1 MEALTMAGQGFDTKS
16 ALVIVDV
23 QRGFCPGGSLPVPRG
38 DEVVP
43 VLNAYIELA
52 QKAGAT
58 IVASRDWHPPDH
70 ISFRS
75 RGGPWPQHCVRGTP
89 DAEFHPGLRL
99 PPETIV
105 ISKAQ
110 DPDAEAYSAFE
121 GTQLEAKLKERAV
134 ERLFVGGLAT
144 DYCVKNTV
152 LDALRLGF
160 EVYLLTDAIRAVDV
174 QPGDGERAIQ
184 QMLAAGAKPIKLQ
197 DLSG

>member
-1 MEALTMAGQGFDTKS
+1 MAGQGFDTKS

-105 ISKAQ
+105 VSKAQ

-184 QMLAAGAKPIKLQ
+184 EMLAAGAKPIKLQ

>member
-1 MEALTMAGQGFDTKS
+1 MAGQGFDTKS

-52 QKAGAT
+52 KKAGAT

-105 ISKAQ
+105 VSKAQ

-184 QMLAAGAKPIKLQ
+184 EMLAAGAKPIKLQ

>member
-1 MEALTMAGQGFDTKS
+1 MAGQGFDTKS